1 MMRSAANE
9 AAQEELKARGE
20 IGVDAH
26 RFEVLDRVTGTCEA
40 ARDLCVYREGRV
52 VEVQTNLPSQRLT
65 RGQIGV
71 IVSSEK
77 GVVRL
82 AMRDGSERLFE
93 PGRLPRNLDRD
104 AVSVQAVKAVDLHE
118 GDRNRWTS
126 PDPAR
131 DLFNAGLARGDAIR
145 DGMTTVSSL
154 TNSSI
159 HELRRGDQML

>member
-9 AAQEELKARGE
+9 AAQEELKARSE

-71 IVSSEK
+71 IVSSEN

-93 PGRLPRNLDRD
+93 PGQLPRNLDRD
-104 AVSVQAVKAVDLHE
+104 AVSVHAVKRSTCTKEIA
-118 GDRNRWTS
+118 S
-126 PDPAR
+126 
-131 DLFNAGLARGDAIR
+131 AGRRRTRHAICSMPGWRG
-145 DGMTTVSSL
+145 S
-154 TNSSI
+154 
-159 HELRRGDQML
+159 RRSGTG